1 MNKNTRINYLLLTAF
16 AVAFLLI
23 GFLAAFVVLQ
33 KRNNVE
39 SVQNSNANTLV
50 PSSNAAED
58 SELARKIEQ
67 TIKESK
73 FASARWG
80 VSVISLRDGRTVY
93 SLDAQ
98 KSFSPASNMKLI
110 TTATALDLLGTGYR
124 WRTSVFLENT
134 PDEQGNITGD
144 IVLYG
149 RGAIDLDS
157 TSINKLA
164 DEVYRKGV
172 RRVKGNVVGD
182 ESFFR
187 GDALGQG
194 WLWNDV
200 QWYFGAEASALSV
213 NRNEVRVIVTPTAF
227 NQTASARLE
236 PENNY
241 VLLKNETKTI
251 ENGNIISIGIHR
263 GLSDNNVQIWGNV
276 PARSAGL
283 NAKLSVYKP
292 ALWAAQLFR
301 DALKAKGII
310 IDGNTRSLDAKDR
323 QSGKGFDLN
332 NSTELAYVESQPLG
346 EVVRKTNKESWNLAA
361 ELMLRTIGQKFGN
374 TAPDPDIRKM
384 AVRGDDGAGLAVMM
398 KWLNEK
404 GISTKGLSLYDGSG
418 LSRLTLITPE
428 SMSQLLVFM
437 SKHSSSQAFKD
448 SLAIAGQDGTLGN
461 RFRNSAAN
469 GQIFAKTGTLQHIS
483 ALSGYIVTANGETLG
498 FSIICND
505 ETQPEESTSVI
516 DAIAILLVKQ
526 TS

>member
-1 MNKNTRINYLLLTAF
+1 MNKNTRSNYLLLTAF

-23 GFLAAFVVLQ
+23 GFLAAFLILQ
-33 KRNNVE
+33 KRNNIE
-39 SVQNSNANTLV
+39 LSQNSNAHTLV

-67 TIKESK
+67 IINQSK

-80 VSVISLRDGRTVY
+80 VSVISLRDGRVVY
-93 SLDAQ
+93 SRDSQ

-110 TTATALDLLGTGYR
+110 TTAAALDLLSADYR
-124 WRTSVFLENT
+124 WRTSVFPENV
-134 PDEQGNITGD
+134 PDEQGNITGN

-172 RRVKGNVVGD
+172 RRVKGDVVGD

-213 NRNEVRVIVTPTAF
+213 NQNEVRVIITPTAF

-236 PENNY
+236 PENSY
-241 VLLKNETKTI
+241 VLLSNETKTI
-251 ENGNIISIGIHR
+251 ESGNVISIGIHR
-263 GLSDNNVQIWGNV
+263 GLSDNNVRLWGNV

-301 DALKAKGII
+301 DALKAKGIV

-323 QSGKGFDLN
+323 QTGKEFDLN

-346 EVVRKTNKESWNLAA
+346 EVVRRTNKESWNLAT

-374 TAPDPDIRKM
+374 TAPNPDPRKM
-384 AVRGDDGAGLAVMM
+384 AVRGDDGAGLAVLM

-404 GISTKGLSLYDGSG
+404 GVSTNGLSLYDGSG

-428 SMSQLLVFM
+428 SMTQLLVFM
-437 SKHSSSQAFKD
+437 SKHPSSQAFRD
-448 SLAIAGQDGTLGN
+448 SLAIAGQDGTLSS

-469 GQIFAKTGTLQHIS
+469 GHVFAKTGTLQHIS
-483 ALSGYIVTANGETLG
+483 ALSGYIAASNGETFA

-505 ETQPEESTSVI
+505 ETQPEDSTSVI
-516 DAIAILLVKQ
+516 DEIALLLVKH